1 MDLLF
6 TLDAGYLEPLK
17 VALTSLHANDPAAAV
32 TVWLIHA
39 EIPAAQLEPVAR
51 LTADF
56 GWSFRPV
63 AVDGRRWA
71 AAPTQDRYPKEMYFR
86 LLAGDILP
94 ADLHR
99 VLYLDPDILVLN
111 ALAPLWQLDLHGQM
125 LAAATHTGL
134 VDVTTPF
141 NNLRLNTDHA
151 YFNSGVLLIDLDQAR
166 ARIRWA
172 DIRRVI
178 ETQGDFL
185 MLPDQ
190 DILNHLYGKYIQ
202 EVPDERWNYDARSY
216 AKYFLRSKGEQ
227 DIHWVMTHTAILH
240 FDGQPKPWSTK
251 HDNRFTALYLAY
263 QKLAANLVKTD

>member
-6 TLDAGYLEPLK
+6 TLDAGYLAPLK
-17 VALTSLHANDPAAAV
+17 VALTSLHANEPAADV
-32 TVWLIHA
+32 TVWLVHSA
-39 EIPAAQLEPVAR
+39 IPAAKLEEVAA
-51 LTADF
+51 LTAAF
-56 GWSFRPV
+56 GWQFRPV
-63 AVDGRRWA
+63 AVDGAQWE
-71 AAPTQDRYPKEMYFR
+71 AAPTQARYPKEMYFR

-99 VLYLDPDILVLN
+99 VLYLDPDILILN
-111 ALAPLWQLDLHGQM
+111 PLWPLWELDLQGRM

-172 DIRRVI
+172 DIRHVI

-190 DILNHLYGKYIQ
+190 DILNHLYGKYTL

-216 AKYFLRSKGEQ
+216 AKYFLRSKGEH
-227 DIHWVMTHTAILH
+227 DIHWVMANTAILH
-240 FDGQPKPWSTK
+240 FDGQPKPWTAK

-263 QKLAANLVKTD
+263 QKMAER